1 MPLFLFLSGL
11 FARKAVE
18 AVDNRQVNGYII
30 KKTRQLLVP
39 FYVWMILWCVIKGD
53 NITMFLDG
61 GFIYWYLPTLFEFL
75 LLFSCIRYL
84 SNTMKFRQRYF
95 PLLLLLSIF
104 LLYQIPDACF
114 IGRILRIGYSSYFY
128 IFFVLG
134 YLFDR
139 YLIKKGFTPPRLCK
153 NLILRFLN
161 FRFESKFLRVR
172 SFTCNERRKN
182 TIITGIFLIDT
193 IRLKVARW
201 RSLGFLTV
209 SPILLL
215 QIKGRYFT
223 KYSSM
228 MARIGMNTMGI
239 YLIHY
244 YFVLLIPKRLDIQ
257 IKDWSEMLYL
267 LVCLSISL
275 IITCLCMTTIS
286 ILKKHEISRL
296 LMLGII
302 K

>member
-1 MPLFLFLSGL
+1 MKRIVWIDIFKGLAILLVIMGHVCQMRFPISGKWLSDIIYSFHMPLFLFLSGL

-18 AVDNRQVNGYII
+18 AADNRQVRGYII
-30 KKTRQLLVP
+30 KKARQLLVP
-39 FYVWMILWCVIKGD
+39 FAVWMILWCIFKGD
-53 NITMFLDG
+53 DITMFLDG

-75 LLFSCIRYL
+75 LLFCILRYL
-84 SNTMKFRQRYF
+84 SNSIKLNQRYY
-95 PLLLLLSIF
+95 PVLLFLSI
-104 LLYQIPDACF
+104 LSLYQIPGNCLV
-114 IGRILRIGYSSYFY
+114 GHLLRIGYSSYFY

-139 YLIKKGFTPPRLCK
+139 YCIQKELTP
-153 NLILRFLN
+153 
-161 FRFESKFLRVR
+161 
-172 SFTCNERRKN
+172 
-182 TIITGIFLIDT
+182 
-193 IRLKVARW
+193 
-201 RSLGFLTV
+201 
-209 SPILLL
+209 PILLS
-215 QIKGRYFT
+215 QIKGRYVA
-223 KYSSM
+223 KHPSL

-244 YFVLLIPKRLDIQ
+244 YFVLLIPKWFDFQ

-275 IITCLCMTTIS
+275 VITCLCMTTIS
-286 ILKKHEISRL
+286 ILKKHEISQL

>member
-1 MPLFLFLSGL
+1 MKRIVWIDTLKGFAILLVVMGHVCQMRFPISGKWLADIIYSFHMPLFLFLSGL

-39 FYVWMILWCVIKGD
+39 FFVWMILWCVIKGD

-84 SNTMKFRQRYF
+84 SNMLKFRQRYF

-104 LLYQIPDACF
+104 LLYQIPAACF

-139 YLIKKGFTPPRLCK
+139 YLIQKGFTPPFC
-153 NLILRFLN
+153 F
-161 FRFESKFLRVR
+161 
-172 SFTCNERRKN
+172 C
-182 TIITGIFLIDT
+182 
-193 IRLKVARW
+193 RLKE
-201 RSLGFLTV
+201 G
-209 SPILLL
+209 IL
-215 QIKGRYFT
+215 Q
-223 KYSSM
+223 
-228 MARIGMNTMGI
+228 N
-239 YLIHY
+239 
-244 YFVLLIPKRLDIQ
+244 IQ
-257 IKDWSEMLYL
+257 
-267 LVCLSISL
+267 V
-275 IITCLCMTTIS
+275 
-286 ILKKHEISRL
+286 
-296 LMLGII
+296 
-302 K
+302 

>member
-1 MPLFLFLSGL
+1 MKRIVWIDTLKGFAILLVVMGHVCQMRFPISGKWLADIIYSFHMPLFLFLSGL

-39 FYVWMILWCVIKGD
+39 FFVWMILWCVIKGD

-84 SNTMKFRQRYF
+84 SNMLKFRQRYF

-104 LLYQIPDACF
+104 LLYQIPAACF

-139 YLIKKGFTPPRLCK
+139 YLIQKGFTP
-153 NLILRFLN
+153 
-161 FRFESKFLRVR
+161 
-172 SFTCNERRKN
+172 
-182 TIITGIFLIDT
+182 
-193 IRLKVARW
+193 
-201 RSLGFLTV
+201 
-209 SPILLL
+209 PILLL

-223 KYSSM
+223 KYSGM

-244 YFVLLIPKRLDIQ
+244 YFVLLIPKRLDFQ

-275 IITCLCMTTIS
+275 VITCLCMTTIS